1 MASVDDIEELIATR
15 KLNGLNDNLYKNE
28 TMSEEAFNEIIDNF
42 EVVTYLTE
50 YGRRGIKEN
59 VKRLQKENEE
69 KDKYIK
75 HSEEITT
82 EMNEDINK
90 LLIEIKEK
98 DKQIE
103 EVLNLIFEFGQIDG
117 DHHKAWVID
126 QIVKIL
132 TKDKYD
138 EWVRNYVYDEETGD
152 TYSWYK
158 GIAP

>member
-1 MASVDDIEELIATR
+1 MASVDDIDELIATR

-98 DKQIE
+98 DKQIDLMG
-103 EVLNLIFEFGQIDG
+103 EVIFEKF
-117 DHHKAWVID
+117 KAQLVIEYGIENKE
-126 QIVKIL
+126 QFVKL
-132 TKDKYD
+132 FKEKAK
-138 EWVRNYVYDEETGD
+138 EEG
-152 TYSWYK
+152 K
-158 GIAP
+158 Q